1 MFWTGHDPAGYVV
14 VQQSGVVYRY
24 RISGEA
30 RRKLNQKLYESL
42 KENGVLF
49 IGGRETMLDASQTG
63 FQRLY
68 PCFWGKSAVSAPQKA
83 PARIGALSKI

>member
-1 MFWTGHDPAGYVV
+1 MV

-49 IGGRETMLDASQTG
+49 ITGTEAMLAANETA

-68 PCFWGKSAVSAPQKA
+68 PCFCVKSAISAPQKA
-83 PARIGALSKI
+83 PAPTGALSKISIPCQPRQ

>member
-1 MFWTGHDPAGYVV
+1 MVFR
-14 VQQSGVVYRY
+14 QSGVVYRY

-49 IGGRETMLDASQTG
+49 ISRTETMLDVSEIG

-68 PCFWGKSAVSAPQKA
+68 PCFCVKSAVSAPQKA
-83 PARIGALSKI
+83 PAPTGASSKI